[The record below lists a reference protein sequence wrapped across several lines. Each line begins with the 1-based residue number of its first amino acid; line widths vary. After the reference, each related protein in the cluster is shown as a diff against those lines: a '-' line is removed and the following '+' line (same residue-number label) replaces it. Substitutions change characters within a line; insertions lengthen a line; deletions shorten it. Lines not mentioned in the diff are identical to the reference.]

1 MESKFKQLPIKPQ
14 LVLSKDKLLNKSPSS
29 SSITYQTN
37 STHLVVGIGNANPNS
52 SALSS
57 KRPKDTTTG
66 LSSSGLRI
74 F

>member
-14 LVLSKDKLLNKSPSS
+14 LVLSKDKLLNKYPSS

-37 STHLVVGIGNANPNS
+37 STHLVVGTGNTNPNS
-52 SALSS
+52 SAFSS

-66 LSSSGLRI
+66 LS
-74 F
+74 